1 MRLIVERVD
10 PSEEAV
16 NMENIITDVTARKVF
31 NSRGSLTIEVQ
42 VTTEKGFGKAIAP
55 SGASKGLNEVPSYP
69 KGGVD
74 EAINLI
80 RVQIASKLQGE
91 NVNEQERIDKLL
103 REIDGSDNF
112 QKIGGNTSIAIS
124 IAAAKASASAQGIH
138 LFQKFNETSD
148 YIFPFPL
155 GNVIGG
161 GKHAGRNTPD
171 IQEFLSLPTKVRSFY
186 EAATANIKV
195 HELVRTKIDKIDM
208 TFTGGKGD
216 EGAWAPNLNNQK
228 AIEILSNV
236 CEEISNEL
244 GITIRTGL
252 DVASSSFWDFKTER
266 YIYTRDNVTKDSGE
280 QIEYIMDLIKM
291 YHLAYVEDPVHEE
304 DFEGFSE
311 ITKKTK
317 NCLICGDDLFTTNI
331 KRLAIGIEKKAGNA
345 IIIKPNQI
353 GTLTDTYEAVK
364 LAKKSGYITIASHR
378 SGESCDPY
386 LAHIALAFFCPII
399 KLGIVGGER
408 MSKINELI
416 RIEESLKKSSSMTE
430 LNI

>member
-1 MRLIVERVD
+1 
-10 PSEEAV
+10 
-16 NMENIITDVTARKVF
+16 METIIKDVMARKVF
-31 NSRGSLTIEVQ
+31 NSRGSPTIEVQ
-42 VTTEKGFGKAIAP
+42 VTTEEGYGVAIAP
-55 SGASKGLNEVPSYP
+55 SGASTGLNEAPSYP
-69 KGGVD
+69 KGGID

-80 RVQIASKLQGE
+80 RVLISSKLRGE
-91 NVNEQERIDKLL
+91 DANEQDRIDRLL
-103 REIDGSDNF
+103 RDIDGTDNF
-112 QKIGGNTSIAIS
+112 PARGGNTSIAIS
-124 IAAAKASASAQGIH
+124 MAAAKAAASAQGLH
-138 LFQKFNETSD
+138 LFQKFNETTH

-171 IQEFLSLPTKVRSFY
+171 IQEFLSLPTRVESFY
-186 EAATANIKV
+186 EAVRANIKV
-195 HELVRTKIDKIDM
+195 HQLVRKKIDKIDL

-216 EGAWAPNLNNQK
+216 EGAWAPNLNNLK

-252 DVASSSFWDFKTER
+252 DVASSSFWDFKKGLYV
-266 YIYTRDNVTKDSGE
+266 YIKDNVTRDSGE
-280 QIEYIMDLIKM
+280 QIEYIIDLINT

-311 ITKKTK
+311 ITKNTK
-317 NCLICGDDLFTTNI
+317 NCLICGDDLFTTNV
-331 KRLAIGIEKKAGNA
+331 KRLSIGIERKAGNA
-345 IIIKPNQI
+345 IIIKPNQV

-364 LAKKSGYITIASHR
+364 LANKSGYVTIASHR

-386 LAHIALAFFCPII
+386 LAHIALAFSCPII
-399 KLGIVGGER
+399 KLGITGGER

-416 RIEESLKKSSSMTE
+416 RIEDSLKNRASMTE
-430 LNI
+430 LKI

>member
-1 MRLIVERVD
+1 MRLIEEVD
-10 PSEEAV
+10 LFEEIV
-16 NMENIITDVTARKVF
+16 SMETIIKDVMARKVF
-31 NSRGSLTIEVQ
+31 NSRGSPTIEVQ
-42 VTTEKGFGKAIAP
+42 VITEKGYGIAIAP
-55 SGASKGLNEVPSYP
+55 SGASKGLNEAPSYP
-69 KGGVD
+69 QGGVD

-80 RVQIASKLQGE
+80 RIHISSKLQGE
-91 NVNEQERIDKLL
+91 NANEQGRIDRLL
-103 REIDGSDNF
+103 REIDGTNNF
-112 QKIGGNTSIAIS
+112 KKIGGNTSIAIS
-124 IAAAKASASAQGIH
+124 IAAAKAAASAQGIH
-138 LFQKFNETSD
+138 LFQKFNETTS

-171 IQEFLSLPTKVRSFY
+171 IQEFLSLPTRTESFY
-186 EAATANIKV
+186 EAAKANINV
-195 HELVRTKIDKIDM
+195 HQLVRKKIDKIDL

-228 AIEILSNV
+228 AIEILSNA
-236 CEEISNEL
+236 CEEISNQL

-252 DVASSSFWDFKTER
+252 DVASSSFWNFKKEL
-266 YIYTRDNVTKDSGE
+266 YVYTKDNVTRDSGE
-280 QIEYIMDLIKM
+280 QLEYIMDLINT
-291 YHLAYVEDPVHEE
+291 YRLAYVEDPVHEE
-304 DFEGFSE
+304 DFEGLSE

-331 KRLAIGIEKKAGNA
+331 KRLNIGIEKKAGNA

-364 LAKKSGYITIASHR
+364 LAKKSKYITIASHR

-386 LAHIALAFFCPII
+386 LAHIALAFSCPII

-416 RIEESLKKSSSMTE
+416 RIEESLKNRASMTE
-430 LNI
+430 LKI